1 MSNVSRLSQLSH
13 FVPETAVFRHS
24 PTSVASG
31 VTSFCDTRR
40 DSSGN
45 HSILARS
52 AMFSPDRFPCAR
64 VAGEGGPYTP
74 LKGGYEARS
83 MLSHAWGFANE
94 GFAR

>member
-31 VTSFCDTRR
+31 VTRNR
-40 DSSGN
+40 DSLCDISENIGNTSRSG
-45 HSILARS
+45 R
-52 AMFSPDRFPCAR
+52 FSVDHFPSAR
-64 VAGEGGPYTP
+64 VAGAGGPYTP

-83 MLSHAWGFANE
+83 VLSHAWGSVNE
-94 GFAR
+94 GFGR